1 MKLAK
6 LICVVASIVF
16 IAGSVQDGYAQKRLT
31 VQDTS
36 IWMSE
41 FVADGRLDEWSE
53 PLQAY
58 DENSAIEYSLANDD
72 MYLYL
77 VVRSNHTSKIL
88 FGGVSLTVERPGKPD
103 VMVLYPYNSAHNLSG
118 GAMEMMNKP
127 GRIFRIQDAERIET
141 AGIVDEGDSI
151 LFIANEYGIQ
161 AAVREAKVNTE
172 MYPEGESHYVV
183 EIAVPLQ
190 YLDLSPDAGAR
201 ELNYRIGL
209 RGVTLGSGMRGLM
222 FGMGTSVVI
231 VGGGSGSQPSRRQQE
246 YERIKSRD
254 MSVPTE
260 LKGTYRIAVT
270 ESRF

>member
-16 IAGSVQDGYAQKRLT
+16 IAGSVQDGYAQKRPT

-88 FGGVSLTVERPGKPD
+88 FGGVSLIVERPGKPD

-161 AAVREAKVNTE
+161 AAVRETKVNTE
-172 MYPEGESHYVV
+172 MYPEGEPHYVV

-190 YLDLSPDAGAR
+190 YLELSPDAGAR
-201 ELNYRIGL
+201 ELSYRIGL
-209 RGVTLGSGMRGLM
+209 RGVTLGSGMGG
-222 FGMGTSVVI
+222 FGMGASVAI
-231 VGGGSGSQPSRRQQE
+231 VGGRSGSQSTRRQQE

-254 MSVPTE
+254 MSVPTV
-260 LKGTYRIAVT
+260 LKGTYRIAVDK
-270 ESRF
+270 